1 MSFETTLWDLEQRFW
16 TEGADF
22 ARRASA
28 KDAIFVF
35 PYPAGILQGD
45 TLFRES
51 DVAQRWRTVK
61 ISQRSLTRHG
71 AIAVLAY
78 HASAERAGSPLY
90 EALCVSTYL
99 LDDDHWLRLSH
110 QQTPAAPPSNPAV

>member
-1 MSFETTLWDLEQRFW
+1 MSFETTFWDLEQRFW

-22 ARRASA
+22 ARRTST

-35 PYPAGILQGD
+35 LYPAGVLQD
-45 TLFRES
+45 DMLFRES
-51 DVAQRWRTVK
+51 DVAQRWRTVE
-61 ISQRSLTRHG
+61 ISERSLARHG
-71 AIAVLAY
+71 TIAVLTY

-90 EALCVSTYL
+90 AALCISTYM

-110 QQTPAAPPSNPAV
+110 QHTPTAPSKTAAA

>member
-28 KDAIFVF
+28 KGAIFVF

-45 TLFRES
+45 SLFRES
-51 DVAQRWRTVK
+51 DVAQRWRSVEM
-61 ISQRSLTRHG
+61 SERSLARHG

-78 HASAERAGSPLY
+78 RASAERTGTPIY

-99 LDDDHWLRLSH
+99 LDEDHWLRLSH
-110 QQTPAAPPSNPAV
+110 QQTPVDPAKA